1 MNKEEDF
8 HILAK
13 ELLVFYDELDPE
25 VKVILDNHFKNSDEY
40 KEIRS
45 LSSFNYMEEN
55 DKKERLVP
63 SQALTNE
70 FKSLKLFRQM
80 IMGLLILSRGIL
92 IFSLLSRPDFNL
104 GMIKADLILYY
115 VPLSIIA
122 NTLTLIGFRKRVF
135 WPLLSFDVLFLL
147 AFLMI

>member
-104 GMIKADLILYY
+104 GMIKSDLILYY

-122 NTLTLIGFRKRVF
+122 NILTLIGFRKRVF

>member
-13 ELLVFYDELDPE
+13 ELLVFYDELDDE
-25 VKVILDNHFKNSDEY
+25 VKVILDNHFKNSNEY

-45 LSSFNYMEEN
+45 LSSFDYMEE
-55 DKKERLVP
+55 DDIEARVTP
-63 SQALTNE
+63 SQAITNE

-104 GMIKADLILYY
+104 TVIKADLIFYY
-115 VPLSIIA
+115 VPLSIVA
-122 NTLTLIGFRKRVF
+122 NLLTFVGLRKRVF
-135 WPLLSFDVLFLL
+135 WTLLIFDAMFLL
-147 AFLMI
+147 AFLIF